1 MEQLHSNKLI
11 QSHSEKTK
19 PKPLGGIK
27 MGLFQ
32 KQSKKDASY
41 TIQMCGT
48 HRRRDR
54 FLFFQAPFSLNEGCT
69 AVFFYKIQLV
79 NLLHQLILHFA
90 DA

>member
-1 MEQLHSNKLI
+1 MEHLHSSKLS
-11 QSHSEKTK
+11 QSTSEETK
-19 PKPLGGIK
+19 SKPLGGIK

-32 KQSKKDASY
+32 KQSKEDASY
-41 TIQMCGT
+41 KIQMFGT
-48 HRRRDR
+48 HWRRGR
-54 FLFFQAPFSLNEGCT
+54 FLFFQAPFSLNKGCT